1 MNSIKTMKVSLVR
14 VSKGLRLIDRAEY
27 TWRYSSK
34 WDEIITKI
42 EVWKWK
48 YPNSKCTLSQITSIQ
63 ATHTHIF
70 PTLSIGIA

>member
-42 EVWKWK
+42 EVWK
-48 YPNSKCTLSQITSIQ
+48 
-63 ATHTHIF
+63 
-70 PTLSIGIA
+70 